1 MERSSFL
8 NLLGNHSKAIIGSV
22 KYTMKDLP
30 MSPIKIVPY
39 HAVEISAFT
48 VLWVFWGTENK
59 HQQHRYHILQ
69 FNERHNYLRP
79 T

>member
-1 MERSSFL
+1 
-8 NLLGNHSKAIIGSV
+8 
-22 KYTMKDLP
+22 MKDLP